1 MINIQ
6 INTRVLV
13 IAYEEIFWFLCLG
26 TLGECLQRT
35 SFIRAFK
42 KI

>member
-6 INTRVLV
+6 IRELL
-13 IAYEEIFWFLCLG
+13 IAYEEIFCFLCLG